1 MSKTISIISCK
12 GGVGKTTS
20 GVNISSYIQT
30 QGRRVLAV
38 DMDYQH
44 NLSKHFGILPGHL
57 KNSITLYDLFVAAM
71 DDCSEEELDK
81 LVHSAVRKSTTVD
94 IIPATAKLSLL
105 DKLLPTATCREFVL
119 REILK
124 CIKNEYDYIFID
136 CHPGCDLFAI
146 NALTVSDSVIIPVE
160 AHPLGLEGLDQV
172 EKLIATVRRHLNRDL
187 KVDGN
192 LILGPT
198 NDNGYAVRDQLNFG
212 TYTVTETKFPDGYYA
227 GNYKTSWTVTLNEK
241 TPDAT
246 VTINAVNEQIPGSCK
261 IVKTSEDGRIDG
273 VSFKIE
279 GNGINKTVT
288 TKDGGQI
295 EIDNLKP
302 GIYTVTEITEDKYEP
317 QETRRVTVVS
327 GQTSTVTFNNTLK
340 RGNLT
345 VTKTSEDG
353 LNAGIKFHLY
363 GVSLSGLEVD
373 EYAVTDESG
382 KAYFNDVLIPLLKI
396 SGEYRF
402 AVKRN
407 GKYHFYGGN

>member
-20 GVNISSYIQT
+20 AVNISSYIQT

-94 IIPATAKLSLL
+94 VIPATAKLSLL

-146 NALTVSDSVIIPVE
+146 NALTASDSVIIPVE

-172 EKLIATVRRHLNRDL
+172 EKLIATVRRHLNADL
-187 KVDGN
+187 KVDG
-192 LILGPT
+192 IL
-198 NDNGYAVRDQLNFG
+198 L
-212 TYTVTETKFPDGYYA
+212 TKF
-227 GNYKTSWTVTLNEK
+227 
-241 TPDAT
+241 
-246 VTINAVNEQIPGSCK
+246 Q
-261 IVKTSEDGRIDG
+261 
-273 VSFKIE
+273 
-279 GNGINKTVT
+279 
-288 TKDGGQI
+288 
-295 EIDNLKP
+295 
-302 GIYTVTEITEDKYEP
+302 
-317 QETRRVTVVS
+317 
-327 GQTSTVTFNNTLK
+327 NNTNCCRDIRDVVK
-340 RGNLT
+340 NSFGDRIHVFDEYIKYSINIA
-345 VTKTSEDG
+345 E
-353 LNAGIKFHLY
+353 APEFGISIHEYAPRIEAAQSYAKIA
-363 GVSLSGLEVD
+363 LEVM
-373 EYAVTDESG
+373 
-382 KAYFNDVLIPLLKI
+382 L
-396 SGEYRF
+396 R
-402 AVKRN
+402 
-407 GKYHFYGGN
+407 